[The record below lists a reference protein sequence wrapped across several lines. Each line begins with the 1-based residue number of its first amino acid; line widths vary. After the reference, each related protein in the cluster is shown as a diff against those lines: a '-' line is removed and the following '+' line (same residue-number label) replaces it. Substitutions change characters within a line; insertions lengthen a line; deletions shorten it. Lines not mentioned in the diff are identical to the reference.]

1 MFSRSIRFLAC
12 LTALAVFATETSADF
27 IQISSPTAPYTSS
40 TTVLNMSAVSSGS
53 SGTTFPQG
61 SQNVTSNTL
70 LTKWTV
76 GVPLGYTFWG
86 SPPNTETSQ
95 PDQLITGSST
105 TSITLTLATA
115 QTIFGFEL
123 QGNPANPVTTSFTVN
138 FFDATNTLVGTI
150 TQAVDSNQGN
160 AGAGAGARLFAAA
173 TNTNPFIRATIVT
186 PGGFTGGFG
195 VAQIRWGTAAV
206 PEPASIALMAQA
218 AMGFGYMAYR
228 RRRKA

>member
-1 MFSRSIRFLAC
+1 MFSRSLRFLAC
-12 LTALAVFATETSADF
+12 LTALTVFATETSADF
-27 IQISSPTAPYTSS
+27 LPIAQPDSAYTSN
-40 TTVLNMSAVSSGS
+40 TTVLNMTAVSSGS

-61 SQNVTSNTL
+61 GQTVTSNTL

-76 GVPLGYTFWG
+76 GIPLGYSFWG

-95 PDQLITGSST
+95 PDQLITGTST
-105 TSITLTLATA
+105 TSITLSLATA
-115 QTIFGFEL
+115 QNIFGFEL
-123 QGNPANPVTTSFTVN
+123 QGNPANPVTTNFTVN
-138 FFDATNTLVGTI
+138 FFDASNTLVGSI
-150 TQAVDSNQGN
+150 TQAVDSNQLN
-160 AGAGAGARLFAAA
+160 ANAGARLFAAA
-173 TNTNPFIRATIVT
+173 TTTNPFIRATIVT